1 MTQRTWYL
9 DPIRGFLS
17 LIDGVIYDFI
27 NKLYQLFA
35 YISQMT
41 LFDDQIFKNFA
52 SRIYMILGIVM
63 LFKVAF
69 SLISYLVNPDELTD
83 SKTGIGNVVKR
94 IIISLVLLTFVPTIF
109 TYAFRIQSIIVGD
122 NILGNLILGDA
133 GYNNDPDNANIQTTS
148 SANNTDNSTSL
159 VDNGG
164 KLMAFDVLTAFYYI
178 EPTVV
183 NHNGYCKSED
193 VANEA
198 TDECDYGGDNA
209 FDEDGSEH
217 FNEIFNVPD
226 SPYYHNVKA
235 YLKYANRQVGSDGDV
250 DKKGYYG
257 MHYSVIL
264 STIAGGFTLALLL
277 TFCFDVALRAVK
289 LAVLQLIAPI
299 PILSYIEPKKGEG
312 IMQKWIQES
321 ISTYVSLFIRLAILF
336 FIIYF
341 GSLISKN
348 GIKILDSEGNP
359 QNIEEAGYVYSML
372 AKAFIWMGL
381 LMFAKEAPKLIGDLF
396 GIKSDGFSIN
406 PIKKFRD
413 VPLVSGMIGAGV
425 GGIAAAGSNLLVGI
439 DNPDKN
445 KGAIA
450 RSTIAG
456 LGSGT
461 VRGAI
466 QAEKNKQPIR
476 GGLAGAA
483 MSSRARNNRADGY
496 GLFQRARNKAT
507 DISGRRYEGGTAD
520 LIKSEITE
528 MKNAQ
533 NTARQNY
540 DSISNS
546 KSALRISSNN
556 AGAYIRL
563 QNQLDEMN
571 KAGQSTINY
580 SYKDYVE
587 DYIKPNIEKIKNDE
601 ERIIAEETYD
611 EWLTG
616 FNNGDITEQDFN
628 KGMNEIATKYNF
640 GTLNDKEFENYH
652 QLDNAEREYRNQY
665 EKTTREI
672 NKLEE
677 KRELIR
683 GKKKPK

>member
-193 VANEA
+193 SANEA

-406 PIKKFRD
+406 PMQKFRQ
-413 VPLVSGMIGAGV
+413 VPLLSAGGAWLGTRLA
-425 GGIAAAGSNLLVGI
+425 GGITSATNDQTGHKARSFFSGWGAAGEAA
-439 DNPDKN
+439 KN
-445 KGAIA
+445 KIDWFGNGDGKNQHLIRAGMQEGFKDATGSEMPRTSFTRMFFRKNASTNVKQLKEERKNPLKLASNKIEREMDAKRNDLMAIA
-450 RSTIAG
+450 NQLQVENAKPNKNQNIINQLQAKRTQ
-456 LGSGT
+456 T
-461 VRGAI
+461 
-466 QAEKNKQPIR
+466 QAELAELSRIKITIDKDSGIIDDQMSDINKK
-476 GGLAGAA
+476 
-483 MSSRARNNRADGY
+483 Y
-496 GLFQRARNKAT
+496 
-507 DISGRRYEGGTAD
+507 Y
-520 LIKSEITE
+520 
-528 MKNAQ
+528 
-533 NTARQNY
+533 
-540 DSISNS
+540 
-546 KSALRISSNN
+546 
-556 AGAYIRL
+556 
-563 QNQLDEMN
+563 LDESS
-571 KAGQSTINY
+571 KE
-580 SYKDYVE
+580 KL
-587 DYIKPNIEKIKNDE
+587 EKIEDKFSQVN
-601 ERIIAEETYD
+601 IAD
-611 EWLTG
+611 
-616 FNNGDITEQDFN
+616 FNNITDAELV
-628 KGMNEIATKYNF
+628 EIIQQYNS
-640 GTLNDKEFENYH
+640 NYGIPT
-652 QLDNAEREYRNQY
+652 NQ
-665 EKTTREI
+665 TNQNPNNVVQNNQVVNNQAANNQGQNI
-672 NKLEE
+672 
-677 KRELIR
+677 
-683 GKKKPK
+683 P